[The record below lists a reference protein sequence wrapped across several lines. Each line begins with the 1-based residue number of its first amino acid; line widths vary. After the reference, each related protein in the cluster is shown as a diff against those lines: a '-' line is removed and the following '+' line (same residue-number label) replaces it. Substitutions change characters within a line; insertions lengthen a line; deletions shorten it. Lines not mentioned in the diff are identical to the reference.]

1 MSPGG
6 QGHEQRLE
14 RLAQRRRA
22 RAEKAEKKRRMSAE
36 QSHRGLEFDP
46 DLFFSE
52 VEAGLKFQLA
62 AESA

>member
-22 RAEKAEKKRRMSAE
+22 RAEKKRRMSAE